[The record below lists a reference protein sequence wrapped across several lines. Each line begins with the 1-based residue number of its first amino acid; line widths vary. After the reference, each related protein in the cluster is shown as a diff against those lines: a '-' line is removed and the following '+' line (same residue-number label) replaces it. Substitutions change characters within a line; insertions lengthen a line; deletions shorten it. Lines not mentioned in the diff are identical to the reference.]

1 MKPLKITI
9 VGAGNV
15 GRQLALVFFSKG
27 HQIVQICSK
36 KPRQAQSLAR
46 KVNAGSVS
54 TIAGLN
60 TDADIYFLCIP
71 DQAIREISDSL
82 NIKGK
87 LVCHTSGSTEMSVL
101 SAFSDN
107 YGVFYPLQTFSG
119 RKTVNFSRVP
129 ICVEG
134 NNKQNETLL
143 FELGRQLSGDVRI
156 IDSPRRM
163 IIHLAA
169 VIAGNFANYM
179 YVIAEEIL
187 QKHGFSFSILHP
199 LIEET
204 SGKAVR
210 ISPYHAQTGPAM
222 RRDTEI
228 IRRHLEML
236 EKEGDTRKIYELVTK
251 NIMRTFQ

>member
-15 GRQLALVFFSKG
+15 GTQLAQVFFSKG

-36 KPRQAQSLAR
+36 KPRQAQSLAK

-54 TIAGLN
+54 SISDLSK
-60 TDADIYFLCIP
+60 DADVYFLCIP
-71 DQAIREISDSL
+71 DQAIRELSDSL
-82 NIKGK
+82 QLMDK
-87 LVCHTSGSTEMSVL
+87 LVCHTSGSTEMEVL
-101 SAFSDN
+101 SAFSAN
-107 YGVFYPLQTFSG
+107 FGVFYPLQTFSG
-119 RKTVNFSRVP
+119 RKTVNFRRVP
-129 ICVEG
+129 ICVEA
-134 NNKQNETLL
+134 NNKQNEMLL
-143 FELGRQLSGDVRI
+143 FALGRQLSGDVRI

-210 ISPYHAQTGPAM
+210 ISPYHAQTGPAR

-236 EKEGDTRKIYELVTK
+236 KKEGNTRDIYDLVTS
-251 NIMRTFQ
+251 NIMKTFQ